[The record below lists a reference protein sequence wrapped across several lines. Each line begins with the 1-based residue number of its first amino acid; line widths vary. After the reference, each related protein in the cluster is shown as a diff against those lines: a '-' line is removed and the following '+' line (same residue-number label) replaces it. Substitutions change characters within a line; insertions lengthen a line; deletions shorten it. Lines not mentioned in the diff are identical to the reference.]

1 VLVRLE
7 GDMYRAEMQ
16 KLEGVWT
23 GTEQIDIDGSR
34 YEATGRW
41 EFHTVFDGRFLLAD
55 YIQNAV
61 DRPTSVGHGVFRKD
75 SRTGALTVT
84 WFRSPEPSTTQ
95 QSDGVAEA
103 DRLVF
108 VEKLNDDVSTRTTY
122 SVALNRLTV
131 ITQRSKKGGDY
142 ITVFEGSYK
151 RPRG

>member
-1 VLVRLE
+1 
-7 GDMYRAEMQ
+7 MYREALQ

-23 GTEQIDIDGSR
+23 GTEQVDLDAGR

-55 YIQNAV
+55 YIQTAT

-75 SRTGALTVT
+75 VRTGALTVT

-95 QSDGVAEA
+95 QSDGVS
-103 DRLVF
+103 DGDGLVF
-108 VEKLNDDVSTRTTY
+108 IEVIAGVSTRTTY

-131 ITQRSKKGGDY
+131 ITERSKKGSEWVP
-142 ITVFEGSYK
+142 VFEGTYK

>member
-1 VLVRLE
+1 
-7 GDMYRAEMQ
+7 MYRSELQ

-23 GTEQIDIDGSR
+23 GIEQIDLDTTP

-55 YIQNAV
+55 YIQNATG
-61 DRPTSVGHGVFRKD
+61 RPTSVGHGVFRKD
-75 SRTGALTVT
+75 SKTNALTAT

-95 QSDGVAEA
+95 QTDGVSDG
-103 DRLVF
+103 DRLAF
-108 VEKLNDDVSTRTTY
+108 IEKIDDVTTRTTY

-131 ITQRSKKGGDY
+131 ITERSTDGGEW
-142 ITVFEGSYK
+142 IRVFEGSYK